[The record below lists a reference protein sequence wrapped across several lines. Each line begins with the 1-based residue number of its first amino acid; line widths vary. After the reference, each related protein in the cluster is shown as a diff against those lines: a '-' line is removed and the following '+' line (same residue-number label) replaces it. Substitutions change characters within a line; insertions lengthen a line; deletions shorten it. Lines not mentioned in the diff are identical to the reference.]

1 MTLSQTLGLLAP
13 ELVLVIA
20 GLVVLGLDLAWHC
33 TVQSSTV
40 RDEKKKEWL
49 PYVALAGLGG
59 TLAAIVALWGREAVL
74 FGGIYTVD
82 LFAFFFKVMAVVST
96 GLVVLSAIE
105 FMRERTP
112 YRGEF
117 YSLLLFATLG
127 IGLIAA
133 ATDLIMI
140 YLAIEL
146 LSITSYILTG
156 YLREDPK
163 SNEAAIK
170 YFLYGAVASA
180 VMLYGMSLLYG
191 ATGSTN
197 LSEIATALR
206 DAEASLRGIIFPA
219 VILLLAGFGFKIA
232 AVPFHQWAPDA
243 YEGAPTPVTA
253 FLSVG
258 PKVAGFAVLAR
269 VFLTALPSFQ
279 PDWVAL
285 LASISVVTMT
295 LGNLVAIWQKNI
307 KRMLAY
313 SSIAQAGYILLGVV
327 AASVLGMTSL
337 VFYLMIYLFANL
349 GAFIVIITFSNG
361 GGGDAIEDYAGLS
374 QRSPGLALAMLLFL
388 LSLAGIP
395 PLAGFVGKFYLFA
408 AVMKEGFLWLV
419 LVGVL
424 NSIVSLYYYLQV
436 VRQMYIVPPRTE
448 EPVPDS
454 PALSGALL
462 ITMAGVLLL
471 GIYPAPLVEL
481 IRVAARALLPG

>member
-1 MTLSQTLGLLAP
+1 MTLSQTLALLSP
-13 ELVLVIA
+13 ELVLVIT
-20 GLVVLGLDLAWHC
+20 GLVVLGLDLAW
-33 TVQSSTV
+33 
-40 RDEKKKEWL
+40 RDEGKKEWL

-59 TLAAIVALWGREAVL
+59 TLAAIVALWGRELVL
-74 FGGIYTVD
+74 FSGIYTVD
-82 LFAFFFKVMAVVST
+82 SFAFFFKIMAIEST
-96 GLVVLSAIE
+96 GLVILSAIE
-105 FMRERTP
+105 FMRGRTP

-117 YSLLLFATLG
+117 YSLLLFAALA
-127 IGLIAA
+127 IGLIAS

-170 YFLYGAVASA
+170 YFLYGATASA
-180 VMLYGMSLLYG
+180 AMLYGMSLLYG

-197 LSEIATALR
+197 LSQIAMALR

-219 VILLLAGFGFKIA
+219 VIFLLVGFGFKIG

-258 PKVAGFAVLAR
+258 PKAAGFAVLAR
-269 VFLTALPSFQ
+269 VFLTALPAFQ
-279 PDWVAL
+279 PDRIAL
-285 LASISVVTMT
+285 LAAISAVTMT

-307 KRMLAY
+307 KHMLAY

-327 AASVLGMTSL
+327 AASALGMTSL
-337 VFYLMIYLFANL
+337 VFYLIIYLFANL
-349 GAFIVIITFSNG
+349 GAFIVIITFSNR

-395 PLAGFVGKFYLFA
+395 PLAGFIGKFYLFA

-419 LVGVL
+419 LVAVL

-436 VRQMYIVPPRTE
+436 VRQMYIIPPRTE
-448 EPVPDS
+448 EPVPAS
-454 PALSGALL
+454 RALSGALL

>member
-20 GLVVLGLDLAWHC
+20 GLVVLGLDLIW
-33 TVQSSTV
+33 
-40 RDEKKKEWL
+40 RDEEKKEWL

-96 GLVVLSAIE
+96 GLVILSAIE

-133 ATDLIMI
+133 ATDLILI

-197 LSEIATALR
+197 LSEIATALG
-206 DAEASLRGIIFPA
+206 DATASLQGIIFPA
-219 VILLLAGFGFKIA
+219 VVLLLAGFGFKIG

-258 PKVAGFAVLAR
+258 PKAAGFAVLAR

-279 PDWVAL
+279 PDRIAL
-285 LASISVVTMT
+285 LAAISAVTMT

-313 SSIAQAGYILLGVV
+313 SSIAQAGYILLGMV
-327 AASVLGMTSL
+327 AASALGMTSL
-337 VFYLMIYLFANL
+337 VFYLIIYIFGNL

-361 GGGDAIEDYAGLS
+361 GGGDSIEDYAGLS

-395 PLAGFVGKFYLFA
+395 PLAGFIGKFYLFA

-419 LVGVL
+419 LVAVL

-436 VRQMYIVPPRTE
+436 VRQMYIIPPRTE
-448 EPVPDS
+448 EPVPAS
-454 PALSGALL
+454 RALSGALL
-462 ITMAGVLLL
+462 IALAGVLLL
-471 GIYPAPLVEL
+471 GIYPAPLIEL
-481 IRVAARALLPG
+481 VRVAARTLLPG

>member
-1 MTLSQTLGLLAP
+1 MTLSQTLALLSP

-20 GLVVLGLDLAWHC
+20 GLVVLGLDLIW
-33 TVQSSTV
+33 
-40 RDEKKKEWL
+40 RDEGKKERL

-59 TLAAIVALWGREAVL
+59 ALAAVVALWGREGVL
-74 FGGIYTVD
+74 FTGTYTVD
-82 LFAFFFKVMAVVST
+82 AFALFFKAVAVVST
-96 GLVVLSAIE
+96 GLVILSAIE
-105 FMRERTP
+105 FMRGRTP

-117 YSLLLFATLG
+117 YTLLLFTALA

-133 ATDLIMI
+133 ATDLILI

-156 YLREDPK
+156 YLREDAK

-170 YFLYGAVASA
+170 YFLYGATTSA
-180 VMLYGMSLLYG
+180 VMLYGMSFLYG

-206 DAEASLRGIIFPA
+206 EAEASLSGVILPA
-219 VILLLAGFGFKIA
+219 TILLLAGFGFKIA

-295 LGNLVAIWQKNI
+295 FGNLVALTQRNI

-313 SSIAQAGYILLGVV
+313 SSIAQAGYVLLGVV
-327 AASVLGMTSL
+327 AASALGMTSL
-337 VFYLMIYLFANL
+337 VFYLIIYSFTNL
-349 GAFIVIITFSNG
+349 GAFIVVITFSNG

-374 QRSPGLALAMLLFL
+374 QRSPGLALAMLFFL

-408 AVMKEGFLWLV
+408 AVMKEGFIWLV
-419 LVGVL
+419 VVGVL
-424 NSIVSLYYYLQV
+424 NSIISLYYYLQV
-436 VRQMYIVPPRTE
+436 IRQMYIIPPRTE
-448 EPVPDS
+448 EPVPAS
-454 PALSGALL
+454 RALSSARFIAL
-462 ITMAGVLLL
+462 AGVLLL
-471 GIYPAPLVEL
+471 GIYPTPLIEL
-481 IRVAARALLPG
+481 IRVAARAFLSG

>member
-1 MTLSQTLGLLAP
+1 M
-13 ELVLVIA
+13 
-20 GLVVLGLDLAWHC
+20 
-33 TVQSSTV
+33 
-40 RDEKKKEWL
+40 
-49 PYVALAGLGG
+49 ALAGLGG

-82 LFAFFFKVMAVVST
+82 SFAFFFEVMAVVST

-105 FMRERTP
+105 FMRGRTP

-117 YSLLLFATLG
+117 YSLLLFAALA
-127 IGLIAA
+127 IGLIAS

-170 YFLYGAVASA
+170 YFLYGATASA
-180 VMLYGMSLLYG
+180 AMLYGMSLLYG

-197 LSEIATALR
+197 LSQIAMALGE
-206 DAEASLRGIIFPA
+206 AGASLRGIIFPA
-219 VILLLAGFGFKIA
+219 VILLLVGFGFKIG

-258 PKVAGFAVLAR
+258 PKAAGFAVLAR

-279 PDWVAL
+279 PDRIAL

-327 AASVLGMTSL
+327 AASALGMTSL
-337 VFYLMIYLFANL
+337 VFYLIIYLFANL

-395 PLAGFVGKFYLFA
+395 PLAGFIGKFYLFA

-419 LVGVL
+419 LVAVL

-436 VRQMYIVPPRTE
+436 VRQMYIIPPRTE
-448 EPVPDS
+448 EPVPAS
-454 PALSGALL
+454 RALSGALL

>member
-1 MTLSQTLGLLAP
+1 MRGAILTLSQTLALLSP

-20 GLVVLGLDLAWHC
+20 GLIVLGLDLTW
-33 TVQSSTV
+33 
-40 RDEKKKEWL
+40 RDEEKKEWL

-59 TLAAIVALWGREAVL
+59 ALAAVVALWGREGVL
-74 FGGIYTVD
+74 FTGTYTVD
-82 LFAFFFKVMAVVST
+82 PFALFFKVVAIASM

-105 FMRERTP
+105 FMRGRTP

-117 YSLLLFATLG
+117 YSLLLFAALA
-127 IGLIAA
+127 IGLIAS
-133 ATDLIMI
+133 ATDLIPI

-146 LSITSYILTG
+146 LSIASYVLTG

-191 ATGSTN
+191 VTGSTN
-197 LSEIATALR
+197 LSEIAAALR
-206 DAEASLRGIIFPA
+206 EAEASLRGILFPA
-219 VILLLAGFGFKIA
+219 VILLLVGFGFKIA

-327 AASVLGMTSL
+327 AASALGMTSL
-337 VFYLMIYLFANL
+337 VFYLIIYSFTNL
-349 GAFIVIITFSNG
+349 GAFTVVITFSNG

-374 QRSPGLALAMLLFL
+374 QRSPGLALAMMFFL

-408 AVMKEGFLWLV
+408 AAMKEGFLWLV

-436 VRQMYIVPPRTE
+436 VRQMYIIPPRTE
-448 EPVPDS
+448 EPVPAS
-454 PALSGALL
+454 PALSSALL

-471 GIYPAPLVEL
+471 GIYPTPLVEL
-481 IRVAARALLPG
+481 IRVVARALLPG

>member
-20 GLVVLGLDLAWHC
+20 GLVVLGLDLAW
-33 TVQSSTV
+33 

-96 GLVVLSAIE
+96 GLVILSAIE

-133 ATDLIMI
+133 ATDLILI

-146 LSITSYILTG
+146 LSITSYVLTG

-170 YFLYGAVASA
+170 YFLYGATASA
-180 VMLYGMSLLYG
+180 AMLYGMSLLYG

-197 LSEIATALR
+197 LSQIAMALGE
-206 DAEASLRGIIFPA
+206 AGASLRGIIFPA
-219 VILLLAGFGFKIA
+219 VILLLVGFGFKIG

-327 AASVLGMTSL
+327 AASALGMTSL
-337 VFYLMIYLFANL
+337 VFYLIIYLFANL

-408 AVMKEGFLWLV
+408 AAMKEGFLWLV

-436 VRQMYIVPPRTE
+436 VRQMYIIPPRTE
-448 EPVPDS
+448 EPVPAS

>member
-1 MTLSQTLGLLAP
+1 
-13 ELVLVIA
+13 
-20 GLVVLGLDLAWHC
+20 
-33 TVQSSTV
+33 
-40 RDEKKKEWL
+40 
-49 PYVALAGLGG
+49 
-59 TLAAIVALWGREAVL
+59 
-74 FGGIYTVD
+74 
-82 LFAFFFKVMAVVST
+82 
-96 GLVVLSAIE
+96 
-105 FMRERTP
+105 
-112 YRGEF
+112 
-117 YSLLLFATLG
+117 
-127 IGLIAA
+127 
-133 ATDLIMI
+133 MI

-170 YFLYGAVASA
+170 YFLYGATASA
-180 VMLYGMSLLYG
+180 AMLYGMSLLYG

-197 LSEIATALR
+197 LSQIAMALR

-219 VILLLAGFGFKIA
+219 VIFLLVGFGFKIG

-258 PKVAGFAVLAR
+258 PKAAGFAVLAR

-279 PDWVAL
+279 PDRIAL
-285 LASISVVTMT
+285 LASISAVTMT

-327 AASVLGMTSL
+327 AASALGMTSL
-337 VFYLMIYLFANL
+337 VFYLIIYLFANL

-395 PLAGFVGKFYLFA
+395 PLAGFIGKFYLFA
-408 AVMKEGFLWLV
+408 AAMKEGFLWLV
-419 LVGVL
+419 LVAVL

-436 VRQMYIVPPRTE
+436 VRQMYIIPPRTE
-448 EPVPDS
+448 EPVPAS

-481 IRVAARALLPG
+481 IRVAARALLPD

>member
-1 MTLSQTLGLLAP
+1 
-13 ELVLVIA
+13 
-20 GLVVLGLDLAWHC
+20 
-33 TVQSSTV
+33 
-40 RDEKKKEWL
+40 
-49 PYVALAGLGG
+49 
-59 TLAAIVALWGREAVL
+59 VL

-82 LFAFFFKVMAVVST
+82 SFAFFFKLMAVVST

-105 FMRERTP
+105 FMGERTP

-127 IGLIAA
+127 IGLIAS

-146 LSITSYILTG
+146 LSITSYILAG
-156 YLREDPK
+156 YLRDDPK
-163 SNEAAIK
+163 SSEAAIK
-170 YFLYGAVASA
+170 YFLYGAAASA
-180 VMLYGMSLLYG
+180 VMLFGMSLLYG

-197 LSEIATALR
+197 LSQIAMALGEA
-206 DAEASLRGIIFPA
+206 DASLRGIIFPA
-219 VILLLAGFGFKIA
+219 VILLLAGFGFKIG

-258 PKVAGFAVLAR
+258 PKAAGFAVLAR

-279 PDWVAL
+279 PDQVAL
-285 LASISVVTMT
+285 LAAISAVTMT

-313 SSIAQAGYILLGVV
+313 SSIAQAGYILLGMV
-327 AASVLGMTSL
+327 AASALGMTSL
-337 VFYLMIYLFANL
+337 VFYLIIYVFANL

-361 GGGDAIEDYAGLS
+361 GGGDEIEDYAGLS

-395 PLAGFVGKFYLFA
+395 PLAGFIGKFYLFA
-408 AVMKEGFLWLV
+408 AAMKEGFIWLV
-419 LVGVL
+419 IVAVL

-436 VRQMYIVPPRTE
+436 VRQMYIIPPRTE
-448 EPVPDS
+448 EPVPAS
-454 PALSGALL
+454 RALSGALL
-462 ITMAGVLLL
+462 IALVGVLLL
-471 GIYPAPLVEL
+471 GIWPAPLVEL
-481 IRVAARALLPG
+481 IRVAAQAFLPG

>member
-1 MTLSQTLGLLAP
+1 LGLLAP

-20 GLVVLGLDLAWHC
+20 GLVVLGLDLIW
-33 TVQSSTV
+33 
-40 RDEKKKEWL
+40 RDEEKKEWL

-96 GLVVLSAIE
+96 GLVILSAIE

-133 ATDLIMI
+133 ATDLILI

-197 LSEIATALR
+197 LSEIATALG
-206 DAEASLRGIIFPA
+206 DATASLRGIIFPA
-219 VILLLAGFGFKIA
+219 VVLLLAGFGFKIA

-258 PKVAGFAVLAR
+258 PKAAGFAVLAR

-285 LASISVVTMT
+285 LASISAVTMT

-327 AASVLGMTSL
+327 AASALGMTSL
-337 VFYLMIYLFANL
+337 VFYLIIYLFANL
-349 GAFIVIITFSNG
+349 GAFIVIITFSNR

-395 PLAGFVGKFYLFA
+395 PLAGFIGKFYLFA

-419 LVGVL
+419 VVAVL

-448 EPVPDS
+448 EPVPAS

>member
-1 MTLSQTLGLLAP
+1 LTLSQTLVLLSP

-20 GLVVLGLDLAWHC
+20 GLLVLGLDLIW
-33 TVQSSTV
+33 
-40 RDEKKKEWL
+40 RDVEKKEWL

-59 TLAAIVALWGREAVL
+59 TLAAIVALWGREVVL
-74 FGGIYTVD
+74 FTGIYTVD
-82 LFAFFFKVMAVVST
+82 SFAFFFKIMAIAST
-96 GLVVLSAIE
+96 GLVILSAIE
-105 FMRERTP
+105 FMRGRTP

-127 IGLIAA
+127 IVLIAA
-133 ATDLIMI
+133 ATDLILI

-191 ATGSTN
+191 VTGSTN
-197 LSEIATALR
+197 LSQITAALR
-206 DAEASLRGIIFPA
+206 EAEASLRGVLFPA
-219 VILLLAGFGFKIA
+219 VVLLLVGFGFKIA

-269 VFLTALPSFQ
+269 VFLTALLSFQ

-327 AASVLGMTSL
+327 AASALGMTSL
-337 VFYLMIYLFANL
+337 VFYLIIYLFANL

-395 PLAGFVGKFYLFA
+395 PLAGFIGKFYLFA
-408 AVMKEGFLWLV
+408 AAMKEGFLWLV
-419 LVGVL
+419 LVAVL

-436 VRQMYIVPPRTE
+436 VRQMYIIPPRTE
-448 EPVPDS
+448 EPVPAS

>member
-1 MTLSQTLGLLAP
+1 LTLSQTLALLAP

-20 GLVVLGLDLAWHC
+20 GLVVLGLDLTW
-33 TVQSSTV
+33 
-40 RDEKKKEWL
+40 RDEEKKEWL
-49 PYVALAGLGG
+49 PYVALVGLGG
-59 TLAAIVALWGREAVL
+59 VLAAIVALWGREAVL
-74 FGGIYTVD
+74 FSGVYIVD
-82 LFAFFFKVMAVVST
+82 LFALFFKVIAVASV
-96 GLVVLSAIE
+96 GLVILSAIE
-105 FMRERTP
+105 FMRGRTR

-117 YSLLLFATLG
+117 YTLLLFAALA
-127 IGLIAA
+127 ISLVAA
-133 ATDLIMI
+133 ATDLILI

-170 YFLYGAVASA
+170 YFLYGATASA

-197 LSEIATALR
+197 LSQIAMALGEA
-206 DAEASLRGIIFPA
+206 DASLRGIVFPA
-219 VILLLAGFGFKIA
+219 VILLLAGFGFKIG

-285 LASISVVTMT
+285 LASISAVTMT
-295 LGNLVAIWQKNI
+295 LGNLVAIWQRNI

-327 AASVLGMTSL
+327 AASALGMTSL
-337 VFYLMIYLFANL
+337 VFYLIIYLFANL

-436 VRQMYIVPPRTE
+436 VRQMYIIPPRTE
-448 EPVPDS
+448 EPGPAS

>member
-1 MTLSQTLGLLAP
+1 LA
-13 ELVLVIA
+13 IA
-20 GLVVLGLDLAWHC
+20 GLVVLGLDLTW
-33 TVQSSTV
+33 
-40 RDEKKKEWL
+40 RDEEKKEWL

-59 TLAAIVALWGREAVL
+59 ALAAIVALWGREAVL
-74 FGGIYTVD
+74 FTGIYTVD
-82 LFAFFFKVMAVVST
+82 LFAFFFKIMAITST

-105 FMRERTP
+105 FMRGRTP

-117 YSLLLFATLG
+117 YTLFLFAALA

-140 YLAIEL
+140 YIAIEL
-146 LSITSYILTG
+146 LSITSYVLTG

-180 VMLYGMSLLYG
+180 AMLYGMSLLYG
-191 ATGSTN
+191 VTGSTN
-197 LSEIATALR
+197 LSGIAMALGE
-206 DAEASLRGIIFPA
+206 AEASLHGIIFPA
-219 VILLLAGFGFKIA
+219 VILLLVGFGFKIA

-258 PKVAGFAVLAR
+258 PKAAGFAVLAR

-279 PDWVAL
+279 PDRVAL
-285 LASISVVTMT
+285 LAGISAVTMT

-327 AASVLGMTSL
+327 ATSALGMTSL
-337 VFYLMIYLFANL
+337 VFYLIIYLFANL

-374 QRSPGLALAMLLFL
+374 QRSPALALAMLLFL

-436 VRQMYIVPPRTE
+436 VRQMYIIPPRTE
-448 EPVPDS
+448 EAVPIS
-454 PALSGALL
+454 WVLSGALL
-462 ITMAGVLLL
+462 IAMAGVLLL
-471 GIYPAPLVEL
+471 GIYPTPLVEL
-481 IRVAARALLPG
+481 IRVAARAFLTG

>member
-20 GLVVLGLDLAWHC
+20 GLVVLGLDLAW
-33 TVQSSTV
+33 

-133 ATDLIMI
+133 ATDLILI

-313 SSIAQAGYILLGVV
+313 SSIAQAGYILLGMV
-327 AASVLGMTSL
+327 AASALGMTSL
-337 VFYLMIYLFANL
+337 VFYLIIYIFANL

-361 GGGDAIEDYAGLS
+361 GGGDSIEDYAGLS

-395 PLAGFVGKFYLFA
+395 PLAGFIGKFYLFA

-419 LVGVL
+419 LVAVL

-436 VRQMYIVPPRTE
+436 VRQMYIIPPRTE
-448 EPVPDS
+448 KPVPAS
-454 PALSGALL
+454 RALSGALL
-462 ITMAGVLLL
+462 IALAGVLLL

-481 IRVAARALLPG
+481 VRVAARALLPG

>member
-1 MTLSQTLGLLAP
+1 LTLSRTLALLSP

-20 GLVVLGLDLAWHC
+20 GLVVLGLDLIW
-33 TVQSSTV
+33 
-40 RDEKKKEWL
+40 RDEGKKEWL

-82 LFAFFFKVMAVVST
+82 SFAFFFKVMAIVST
-96 GLVVLSAIE
+96 GLVILSAIE

-127 IGLIAA
+127 IGLIAS

-140 YLAIEL
+140 YVAIEL

-197 LSEIATALR
+197 LSEIATALG
-206 DAEASLRGIIFPA
+206 DATASLQGIIFPA
-219 VILLLAGFGFKIA
+219 VIFLLAGFGFKIG

-258 PKVAGFAVLAR
+258 PKAAGFAVLAR

-279 PDWVAL
+279 PDQVAL
-285 LASISVVTMT
+285 LAAISAVTMT

-327 AASVLGMTSL
+327 AALYLPSRTSASALGMTSL
-337 VFYLMIYLFANL
+337 VFYLIIYIFGNL

-361 GGGDAIEDYAGLS
+361 GGGDSIEDYAGLS

-395 PLAGFVGKFYLFA
+395 PLAGFIGKFYLFA
-408 AVMKEGFLWLV
+408 ALMKEGFLWLV
-419 LVGVL
+419 LVAVL

-436 VRQMYIVPPRTE
+436 VRQMYIIPPRTE
-448 EPVPDS
+448 EPVPTS
-454 PALSGALL
+454 RALSGALL
-462 ITMAGVLLL
+462 IALAGVLLL
-471 GIYPAPLVEL
+471 GIYPAPLIEL
-481 IRVAARALLPG
+481 IRVAARAFLSG

>member
-1 MTLSQTLGLLAP
+1 MTLSQTLALLSP
-13 ELVLVIA
+13 ELILVVA
-20 GLVVLGLDLAWHC
+20 GLVVLGLDLAW
-33 TVQSSTV
+33 
-40 RDEKKKEWL
+40 RDEEKKEWL

-59 TLAAIVALWGREAVL
+59 ALAAVVALWGRGGML
-74 FGGIYTVD
+74 FTGTYTVD
-82 LFAFFFKVMAVVST
+82 PFALLFKVVAVVST
-96 GLVVLSAIE
+96 GLVILSAIE
-105 FMRERTP
+105 FMRGRTP

-117 YSLLLFATLG
+117 YTLLLFTALA

-133 ATDLIMI
+133 ATDLIPI

-146 LSITSYILTG
+146 LSIASYVLTG

-191 ATGSTN
+191 VTGSTN
-197 LSEIATALR
+197 LSEIAAALR
-206 DAEASLRGIIFPA
+206 EAEASLRGILFPA
-219 VILLLAGFGFKIA
+219 VILLLVGFGFKIA

-327 AASVLGMTSL
+327 AASALGMTSL
-337 VFYLMIYLFANL
+337 VFYLIIYSFTNL
-349 GAFIVIITFSNG
+349 GAFTVVITFSNG

-374 QRSPGLALAMLLFL
+374 QRSPGLALAMMLFL

-408 AVMKEGFLWLV
+408 AAMKEGFLWLV

-436 VRQMYIVPPRTE
+436 VRQMYIIPPRTE
-448 EPVPDS
+448 EPVPAS
-454 PALSGALL
+454 PALSSALL

-471 GIYPAPLVEL
+471 GIYPTPLVEL
-481 IRVAARALLPG
+481 IRVAARTLLPG

>member
-1 MTLSQTLGLLAP
+1 MRGAVLTLSQTLALLLP

-20 GLVVLGLDLAWHC
+20 GLVVLGLDLTW
-33 TVQSSTV
+33 
-40 RDEKKKEWL
+40 RDEEKKEWL

-59 TLAAIVALWGREAVL
+59 ALAAVVALWGREGVL
-74 FGGIYTVD
+74 FTGTYTVD
-82 LFAFFFKVMAVVST
+82 PFALFFKVVAVVST

-105 FMRERTP
+105 FMRGRTP

-117 YSLLLFATLG
+117 YTLLLFTALA

-133 ATDLIMI
+133 ATDLILI

-156 YLREDPK
+156 YLREDAK
-163 SNEAAIK
+163 SSEAAIK
-170 YFLYGAVASA
+170 YFFYGAVASA
-180 VMLYGMSLLYG
+180 AMLYGMSLLYG
-191 ATGSTN
+191 ATGATN
-197 LSEIATALR
+197 LRHIAIYFGPAS
-206 DAEASLRGIIFPA
+206 AAPESLRWLIFPA
-219 VILLLAGFGFKIA
+219 LVFMLAGFGFKIA

-243 YEGAPTPVTA
+243 YEGAPTPITA

-285 LASISVVTMT
+285 LASISAVTMT
-295 LGNLVAIWQKNI
+295 LGNLVAIWQRNI

-327 AASVLGMTSL
+327 AASALGMTSL
-337 VFYLMIYLFANL
+337 VLYLIIYSFTNL
-349 GAFIVIITFSNG
+349 GAFIVVITFSNG

-374 QRSPGLALAMLLFL
+374 QRSPGLALAMMLFL

-408 AVMKEGFLWLV
+408 AAMKEGFLWLV

-436 VRQMYIVPPRTE
+436 VRQMYIIPPRTE
-448 EPVPDS
+448 EPVPAS
-454 PALSGALL
+454 PALSSALL

-471 GIYPAPLVEL
+471 GIYPTPLVEL
-481 IRVAARALLPG
+481 IRVVARALLPG

>member
-1 MTLSQTLGLLAP
+1 
-13 ELVLVIA
+13 
-20 GLVVLGLDLAWHC
+20 
-33 TVQSSTV
+33 
-40 RDEKKKEWL
+40 
-49 PYVALAGLGG
+49 
-59 TLAAIVALWGREAVL
+59 
-74 FGGIYTVD
+74 
-82 LFAFFFKVMAVVST
+82 
-96 GLVVLSAIE
+96 
-105 FMRERTP
+105 MRRRTP

-117 YSLLLFATLG
+117 YTLLLFTALA
-127 IGLIAA
+127 ISLIAA
-133 ATDLIMI
+133 ATDLILI

-146 LSITSYILTG
+146 LSITSYVLTG

-170 YFLYGAVASA
+170 YFLYGAAASA

-206 DAEASLRGIIFPA
+206 EAEASLRGVVFPA
-219 VILLLAGFGFKIA
+219 AILLLVGFGFKIA

-279 PDWVAL
+279 PDRVVAL
-285 LASISVVTMT
+285 LAGISVVTMT
-295 LGNLVAIWQKNI
+295 FGNLVALTQRNI

-327 AASVLGMTSL
+327 AASTLGMTSL
-337 VFYLMIYLFANL
+337 VFYLIVYSFTNL
-349 GAFIVIITFSNG
+349 GAFIVVITFSNG

-374 QRSPGLALAMLLFL
+374 QRSPGLALAMVLFL

-408 AVMKEGFLWLV
+408 AAMKEGFLWLV
-419 LVGVL
+419 LVGVI

-436 VRQMYIVPPRTE
+436 IRQMYIIPPRTE
-448 EPVPDS
+448 EAVPAS
-454 PALSGALL
+454 RALSSALL
-462 ITMAGVLLL
+462 IAMAGVLLL
-471 GIYPAPLVEL
+471 GIYPAPLIEL
-481 IRVAARALLPG
+481 IQVAAQAFLSG

>member
-1 MTLSQTLGLLAP
+1 
-13 ELVLVIA
+13 
-20 GLVVLGLDLAWHC
+20 
-33 TVQSSTV
+33 
-40 RDEKKKEWL
+40 
-49 PYVALAGLGG
+49 LGG
-59 TLAAIVALWGREAVL
+59 ALVAVVALWGREGVL
-74 FGGIYTVD
+74 FTGLYTVD
-82 LFAFFFKVMAVVST
+82 SLVLFLKMVAVVST

-105 FMRERTP
+105 FMRGRTP

-117 YSLLLFATLG
+117 YTLLLFTALA
-127 IGLIAA
+127 ISLIAA
-133 ATDLIMI
+133 ATDLILI

-146 LSITSYILTG
+146 LSITSYVLTG

-170 YFLYGAVASA
+170 YFLYGAAASA

-206 DAEASLRGIIFPA
+206 EAEASLRGVVFPA
-219 VILLLAGFGFKIA
+219 AVLLLVGFGFKIA

-279 PDWVAL
+279 PDRVVAL
-285 LASISVVTMT
+285 LAGISVVTMT
-295 LGNLVAIWQKNI
+295 FGNLVALTQRNI

-327 AASVLGMTSL
+327 AASTLGMTSL
-337 VFYLMIYLFANL
+337 VFYLIVYSFTNL
-349 GAFIVIITFSNG
+349 GAFIVVITFSNG

-374 QRSPGLALAMLLFL
+374 QRSPGLALAMVLFL

-408 AVMKEGFLWLV
+408 AAMKEGFLWLV
-419 LVGVL
+419 LVGVI

-436 VRQMYIVPPRTE
+436 IRQMYIIPPRTE
-448 EPVPDS
+448 EAIPAS
-454 PALSGALL
+454 RALSSALL
-462 ITMAGVLLL
+462 IAMAGVLLL
-471 GIYPAPLVEL
+471 GIYPAPLIEL
-481 IRVAARALLPG
+481 IQVAARAFLSG

>member
-1 MTLSQTLGLLAP
+1 LTLSQTLALLSP
-13 ELVLVIA
+13 ELVLVVA
-20 GLVVLGLDLAWHC
+20 GLVVLGLDLIW
-33 TVQSSTV
+33 
-40 RDEKKKEWL
+40 RDDEEKKEWL

-82 LFAFFFKVMAVVST
+82 PFAFFFKVAAVVST

-112 YRGEF
+112 YRSEF

-133 ATDLIMI
+133 ATDLILI

-146 LSITSYILTG
+146 VSITSYILTG

-197 LSEIATALR
+197 LSEIAAALR
-206 DAEASLRGIIFPA
+206 EADVSLRGVVFPA

-258 PKVAGFAVLAR
+258 PKVAGFAVMAR
-269 VFLTALPSFQ
+269 VFLIALPSFQ

-285 LASISVVTMT
+285 LAVISAVTMT
-295 LGNLVAIWQKNI
+295 FGNLVALTQRNI

-327 AASVLGMTSL
+327 AASALGMTSL
-337 VFYLMIYLFANL
+337 VLYLIIYLFANL

-395 PLAGFVGKFYLFA
+395 PLAGFIGKFYLFA
-408 AVMKEGFLWLV
+408 AVMREGFLWLV
-419 LVGVL
+419 LVAVL
-424 NSIVSLYYYLQV
+424 NSVVSLYYYLQV
-436 VRQMYIVPPRTE
+436 VRQMYIIPPRKE
-448 EPVPDS
+448 EPVPAS

-462 ITMAGVLLL
+462 IATAGVLLL
-471 GIYPAPLVEL
+471 GIWPAPLVEL
-481 IRVAARALLPG
+481 IRVATRAFLSG